1 MEFSRNIL
9 FVLSLLI
16 LSVSAIAGSVEFG
29 FHSLTDRMSEAEP
42 DSVAI
47 DEDDLVKAAIA
58 RADSIADAIA
68 LDEVVVTARV
78 KPIVF
83 RGDTTIINTNA
94 FKTRDGAY
102 LEELVSMVPGL
113 TYDKETGSLR
123 YNGTP
128 ISEININGKAFLT
141 GDKSMALENLRAE
154 IFKQIKIYDKSS
166 DEDMFLGIK
175 RKSGNNFVL
184 DLQTEDEF
192 NGSLMTAAEVGMG
205 NRDRKNAELRSH
217 YFKPGGDAFSLSLRS
232 GNRDM
237 TTLYKKNRR
246 DALSLHLSK
255 DMTDNLFVGADVVY
269 GHDRSGSVFS
279 SADESYLPTGDT
291 FSHSTGTNRNK
302 NRRLSAN
309 LNMRWTIG
317 SHTRISLTGDMQNA
331 RSTVTGENRRAS
343 FDADPNLPTVDPFAE
358 NVYGQVPDSIK
369 VNDISQSSTS
379 VNDNKNYS
387 LNATVTRKLNKR
399 GTAIVISGGLKNGD
413 RTGRSFSESDTRYFR
428 LRDHAGL
435 DSVLYRHQ
443 YNITPSESRTRT
455 IGLRFTQPLSEKMR
469 FELSYRFKKTRE
481 DYTRNTYDLSPFFDR
496 EEAISAATLP
506 SGYESAYID
515 SLSNYSF
522 SRIYAH
528 EMQAV
533 FMYNSEHL
541 NADATFT
548 AEPERRTLDQ
558 KTGIRQ
564 ADTVRSSVN
573 FAPRLSVTYMSD
585 DWAFGMAYDGSTRQ
599 PEISSLLSLTDNSNP
614 LYITRGNPRLKAAYR
629 QSLSFDGR
637 NSPLGLSV
645 SMSMS
650 NTINEQTMAV
660 YYNPQTGGRISSPVN
675 INGNR
680 DASLYVNYFKYL
692 KSKYLISGSINGSLS
707 RSVGLINEDMDE
719 QPQRSITRYR
729 NTGISGAFH
738 YMSGIFNLRTN
749 VSWRY
754 SHSVNQLQGL
764 SDHQSDYAFSLAPD
778 LNLPF
783 GLRIST
789 DASYSLR
796 TGKNINPRDFS
807 QLQWNAEVSWRFLK
821 QRTATVSVR
830 WVDILNDR
838 KNLVRQSSSTGISEC
853 YDMQVGSYFLVSLEY
868 RFNKEFMGKK
878 KKPKKRKDDSF
889 DDADGNMLRYFMF

>member
-1 MEFSRNIL
+1 MDFLRNIL
-9 FVLSLLI
+9 FVLSLLF
-16 LSVSAIAGSVEFG
+16 LSVPAVAGSIGSG
-29 FHSLTDRMSEAEP
+29 FHSLTGKIQDAVS
-42 DSVAI
+42 DSVAVDENVLI
-47 DEDDLVKAAIA
+47 DAAIA
-58 RADSIADAIA
+58 YADSIADAIS

-83 RGDTTIINTNA
+83 KGDTTIVNTNS

-102 LEELVSMVPGL
+102 LEELVRLVPGMA
-113 TYDKETGSLR
+113 YDKESGVLS

-128 ISEININGKAFLT
+128 ISEININGKAFLK

-192 NGSLMTAAEVGMG
+192 NGSLMTAAGVGVG

-217 YFKPGGDAFSLSLRS
+217 YFRPGGDSFSLSLRS

-255 DMTDNLFVGADVVY
+255 DISNKFFVGADLMY

-291 FSHSTGTNRNK
+291 FSHSTGMNSNK

-317 SHTRISLTGDMQNA
+317 RHTRISLTGDIQNA
-331 RSTVTGENRRAS
+331 RSTIISEGRRAS
-343 FDADPNLPTVDPFAE
+343 FDADPQLPTVDPFAG
-358 NVYGQVPDSIK
+358 NAYGQIPDSIK
-369 VNDISQSSTS
+369 VNDISQSSTG

-387 LNATVTRKLNKR
+387 LNATLTRKLNKH
-399 GTAIVISGGLKNGD
+399 GTAIVISGGLNNGD
-413 RTGRSFSESDTRYFR
+413 RTGRSFSESDTRYFK
-428 LRDHAGL
+428 LRGHSGL

-443 YNITPSESRTRT
+443 YNITPSESRSRT
-455 IGLRFTQPLSEKMR
+455 VGLRFTQPLSAEMR
-469 FELSYRFKKTRE
+469 FELSYRFKRTRE
-481 DYTRNTYDLSPFFDR
+481 DYTRNTYDLSPFFDP
-496 EEAISAATLP
+496 EAALSPATLP
-506 SGYESAYID
+506 PGYESAYVD

-528 EMQAV
+528 EVQAV
-533 FMYNSEHL
+533 FMYNSERW

-558 KTGIRQ
+558 KTGIMQ
-564 ADTVRSSVN
+564 ADTVRSSVSLI
-573 FAPRLSVTYMSD
+573 PRLSVQYMD
-585 DWAFGMAYDGSTRQ
+585 KDWSFGMTYDGSTSQ
-599 PEISSLLSLTDNSNP
+599 PDISSLLSLTDNSNP

-645 SMSMS
+645 NIRLS
-650 NTINEQTMAV
+650 NTINEQTLAV

-680 DASLYVNYFKYL
+680 DANLYVSYFKFL
-692 KSKYLISGSINGSLS
+692 KSKFLISGSFSGALR

-719 QPQRSITRYR
+719 QPKRSVTRYR
-729 NTGISGAFH
+729 NTGGSGTFQ
-738 YMSGIFNLRTN
+738 YMYGIFNIRTN
-749 VSWRY
+749 VSWLY
-754 SHSVNQLQGL
+754 SHSVNQLQGI
-764 SDHQSDYAFSLAPD
+764 SEHQSEYAFGLAPD
-778 LNLPF
+778 INLPF
-783 GLRIST
+783 GLCVST

-796 TGKNINPRDFS
+796 TGKNISTRDFN

-821 QRTATVSVR
+821 KRTATVSVR

-838 KNLVRQSSSTGISEC
+838 NNLVRHSSSTGITEY
-853 YDMQVGSYFLVSLEY
+853 YDMQVGSYFLVSFEY

-878 KKPKKRKDDSF
+878 EEAQRAQERQF
-889 DDADGNMLRYFMF
+889 